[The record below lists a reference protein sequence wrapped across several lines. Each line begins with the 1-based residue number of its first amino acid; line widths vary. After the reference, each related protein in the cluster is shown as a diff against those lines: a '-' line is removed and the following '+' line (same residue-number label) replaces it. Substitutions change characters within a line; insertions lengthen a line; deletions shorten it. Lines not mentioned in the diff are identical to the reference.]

1 MLAGTHL
8 QSVRMRWR
16 GLLTVVILLCSVPTP
31 RGHLGG
37 SPWAFLKFH
46 FSLPSF
52 RKHDIHPAVCFT
64 GWFSD
69 TETKKRKYFQRR
81 EWVTTLNAAERTEK
95 SPLDL
100 TAWMKSLVTFQESRG
115 EKHLTGM
122 S

>member
-16 GLLTVVILLCSVPTP
+16 ELLTVVILLCSVPTP

-52 RKHDIHPAVCFT
+52 RKHDIHPACVSRD
-64 GWFSD
+64 GFSD

-81 EWVTTLNAAERTEK
+81 EWITTLNAAERTEK
-95 SPLDL
+95 SPLDV
-100 TAWMKSLVTFQESRG
+100 TTWMKSLVTFQEGRG